1 MRITRSDVRVSTLGW
16 SGGSCRRRTPGRFRA
31 DMLLIMTTAP
41 AHLTGLPYHR
51 MARCTGRHRWWRP
64 LLGTLLLIG
73 GWVVL
78 LLFLYAFSYG
88 LGKAAGR
95 RELPDGSIDL
105 GPLAETALDLACI
118 AVALPLVLLAVRWAG
133 GRPAGTV
140 SSVTGRLRWGRLGR
154 CLLAAV
160 PPLALLAVVA
170 AFLPGGESDVW
181 VGWRPFL
188 VSLAVLV
195 VLVPVQAAAEEYVF
209 RGWLLQAVGGFVRS
223 PWFAVLPQA
232 VLFAAAHGWGTR
244 WGFADLLVFGLVAGW
259 LTLRTGGLE
268 AAIAL
273 HTLNNLLAFGLS
285 AAVVDGLSSDETAAD
300 APWQLALADIAVV
313 LVYAA
318 LVLWLARRHPPLRL
332 SPPSA
337 VPPPPQQPP
346 YAPPQAALPS
356 YGTPPSYGM
365 PPSYPVAYEP
375 GGPDGHRRP

>member
-1 MRITRSDVRVSTLGW
+1 
-16 SGGSCRRRTPGRFRA
+16 
-31 DMLLIMTTAP
+31 MTTAP